1 VKRALA
7 AALLVAGSLVV
18 ALLLGEIGL
27 RVAGIA
33 HPSFERVDDDRGAAL
48 RPGASGRYTRE
59 GGAWVEIHADGRRD
73 RPVARVKPEG
83 FFRLA
88 VLGDSYAEARE
99 VDLDATFWAVAGR
112 ELERCLGRKVEVLNF
127 GASGYGTAQELQ
139 TLRTRVWEWSP
150 DAVLVLF
157 LPYNDL
163 RNNLRALERDPL
175 KPYFVLRDGDL
186 VLDDAFRREPAFLKR
201 KSTLW
206 RLGYALI
213 DHSRVLQ
220 LLNEAKNSRRAG
232 AIASAQGGEAGL
244 DDAPF
249 LPNPPAPWDEAWA
262 VTEAML
268 AAMHRESRDRGA
280 AFWVATATVGAQVD
294 PDPAKREATARRIGV
309 PDLLEADRRVARLGE
324 REGFPVVPLGGIF
337 QENATRRGT
346 FLHGFP
352 NTSPGAGH
360 WNEAGHRLAGE
371 TIGGRGCA
379 ELRGSSDSS

>member
-1 VKRALA
+1 VKGARASVLLA
-7 AALLVAGSLVV
+7 
-18 ALLLGEIGL
+18 LGGV
-27 RVAGIA
+27 VAGILIGELGLRLA
-33 HPSFERVDDDRGAAL
+33 GVAYPSYEQVDDDRGAGL
-48 RPGASGRYTRE
+48 RPGAAGWYEKEGR
-59 GGAWVEIHADGRRD
+59 AFVAVNADGRRD
-73 RPVARVKPEG
+73 RPVAKAKPEG
-83 FFRLA
+83 VFRVA

-127 GASGYGTAQELQ
+127 GVSGYGTAQELQ
-139 TLRTRVWEWSP
+139 TLRTRVWAWSP

-175 KPYFVLRDGDL
+175 KPYFVLKDGEL
-186 VLDDAFRREPAFLKR
+186 VLDDAFRRDPAFLKR
-201 KSTLW
+201 KTLLW
-206 RLGYALI
+206 RLGYGAI
-213 DHSRVLQ
+213 DHSRILQVLNQ
-220 LLNEAKNSRRAG
+220 AKNAARAREMD
-232 AIASAQGGEAGL
+232 AAQGAEAGL

-268 AAMHRESRDRGA
+268 AAMHRESRERGA

-294 PDPAKREATARRIGV
+294 PDPAKRAATAKRIGV
-309 PDLLEADRRVARLGE
+309 PDLLEADRRVSRLGE
-324 REGFPVVPLGGIF
+324 REGFPVVTLGGIF
-337 QENATRRGT
+337 QEAAARTGT
-346 FLHGFP
+346 YFHGFP

-371 TIGGRGCA
+371 TIGEALCPR
-379 ELRGSSDSS
+379 SP